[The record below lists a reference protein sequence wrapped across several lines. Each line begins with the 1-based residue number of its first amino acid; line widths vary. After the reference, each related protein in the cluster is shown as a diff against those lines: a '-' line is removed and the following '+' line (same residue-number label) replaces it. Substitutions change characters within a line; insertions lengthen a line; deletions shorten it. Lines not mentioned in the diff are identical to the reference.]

1 MNKDNITKGKFEL
14 RFMTYDEQDDGE
26 CDVFIEAEEGKS
38 QIGKIE
44 IMMED
49 FGEHSGYPREQK
61 LADAHFIVEAKKVFD
76 ETNQTPRELMEANK
90 ELLDAIVKSNEMLK
104 DASKVVGGPQ
114 YGLLD
119 IIARNRDLIKK
130 HSTK

>member
-1 MNKDNITKGKFEL
+1 MNKENITKGEFKAKNLGVYGNDYNRIANTLIMNFERDKRGKL
-14 RFMTYDEQDDGE
+14 IDCLEGPANAELIAETFN
-26 CDVFIEAEEGKS
+26 VFT
-38 QIGKIE
+38 
-44 IMMED
+44 
-49 FGEHSGYPREQK
+49 
-61 LADAHFIVEAKKVFD
+61 

-90 ELLDAIVKSNEMLK
+90 ELLDAMVKSNEMLK
-104 DASKVVGGPQ
+104 DTSKVVDGPQ

>member
-76 ETNQTPRELMEANK
+76 ETNQTPRELMESNK
-90 ELLDAIVKSNEMLK
+90 ELLEGLKYAVDGLDWRRDKKYSEMV
-104 DASKVVGGPQ
+104 A
-114 YGLLD
+114 
-119 IIARNRDLIKK
+119 LIKK